1 MFSADLK
8 FCPSCHMGCPLD
20 RPQCPMG
27 AKWAVQEKK
36 RIAKEAAKADKKE
49 KSDNE

>member
-1 MFSADLK
+1 
-8 FCPSCHMGCPLD
+8 MGCPLD

-36 RIAKEAAKADKKE
+36 RMAEEADKTDKNE
-49 KSDNE
+49 KNDNE

>member
-1 MFSADLK
+1 MFSTELK

-27 AKWAVQEKK
+27 AKWAAQEKK
-36 RIAKEAAKADKKE
+36 RIAEEAL
-49 KSDNE
+49 KSDQKKKIDKD